1 MLEPVFNVPSLSVPE
16 PPPTGSAPVHQ
27 PFAHALAELCR
38 EVDRGQQLIDRAL
51 SGGASLSAVELIT
64 LQAGIYR
71 FSESVDLV
79 AKIVDRA
86 GQAVRTALSGS
97 GG

>member
-1 MLEPVFNVPSLSVPE
+1 MLEPVFNVSPPSVPE
-16 PPPTGSAPVHQ
+16 PLPTRGAPVHQ
-27 PFAHALAELCR
+27 PFAHALTELAR
-38 EVDRGQQLIDRAL
+38 EVDRGQQLVDRAL
-51 SGGASLSAVELIT
+51 SGGASLNAVELLT

-71 FSESVDLV
+71 FSESVELV

-86 GQAVRTALSGS
+86 GQAVRTTLSGS

>member
-1 MLEPVFNVPSLSVPE
+1 MLEPSFNVPPLAVPE
-16 PPPTGSAPVHQ
+16 PPPTSSAPASG
-27 PFAHALAELCR
+27 PFADTLAELCR

-51 SGGASLSAVELIT
+51 SGGTSLSAVELIT

-71 FSESVDLV
+71 FSESVELV

-86 GQAVRTALSGS
+86 GQAVSTTLSGS